1 MPRERRMQRLC
12 VSEHTSS
19 TAPAESC
26 RADARTRDPVS
37 GCRCFQCGRER
48 CAREFLLRPPSGL
61 REKATAGFWNP
72 QMSCTPACAQL
83 QAAKP
88 QNGAAMRRCG
98 QARGDTLGQPT
109 PRGDNTTTLDRNNPE
124 NPCRVVGAQLWNM
137 SKKVIGRSEVRLPA
151 GTSKTSR
158 RTARGCGEGDA
169 AGVGGFA
176 AFAGQESKCLG
187 GHGWPREAPS
197 PGALRAPTSPTRGEV
212 VVFSA
217 LPNTSVSVKLLLP
230 PRQSRGDSESCLASR
245 HRVRGRA
252 LHQSSDSDSKSSSL
266 SE

>member
-1 MPRERRMQRLC
+1 MRPKQDRRDYLKLASLRKHSDCRVKAGCDASASADTHGVRRRQSRAEPTRERAIRFQDAGVSNAAENAAHVSSSSGRL
-12 VSEHTSS
+12 
-19 TAPAESC
+19 
-26 RADARTRDPVS
+26 RA
-37 GCRCFQCGRER
+37 CEK
-48 CAREFLLRPPSGL
+48 
-61 REKATAGFWNP
+61 KATAGFWNP

-83 QAAKP
+83 QAARP

-212 VVFSA
+212 
-217 LPNTSVSVKLLLP
+217 
-230 PRQSRGDSESCLASR
+230 E
-245 HRVRGRA
+245 
-252 LHQSSDSDSKSSSL
+252 SSL
-266 SE
+266 LCRTLQLQ